1 MTKSLLGR
9 RLVLAALAGA
19 PWMLAGVAAADAAPL
34 RSVAQSGA
42 PVKYAPGN
50 RRRPGLCTEIL
61 QAVGRIDTGLRFAG
75 LELQAPLRRIE
86 RMLAG
91 GEIDVFFCLLMSPER
106 SRQWDYLPVPLYRV
120 RHVVVQR
127 ADDPAEIAGTAELQA
142 AGRRKP
148 VLVAQGSAL
157 TQALARSQVAYSDVA
172 RSDLEALRMLALGRS
187 DVVYGQDMALL
198 PLLRE
203 PELAG
208 RLRLGAAVFQ
218 EDTQYAVVARH
229 VPAATAQRLT
239 LALQALERDGSLRA
253 LAEKYR
259 QP

>member
-1 MTKSLLGR
+1 MNVSSIVRR
-9 RLVLAALAGA
+9 RLLAGA
-19 PWMLAGVAAADAAPL
+19 GLVACLPALQAQPPVL
-34 RSVAQSGA
+34 RTVAQSGA
-42 PVKYAPGN
+42 LVKYSPQDH
-50 RRRPGLCTEIL
+50 RRPGMCAEIL
-61 QAVGRIDTGLRFAG
+61 RAVERIDPGLRFAG
-75 LELQAPLRRIE
+75 QQTHAPLRRIE
-86 RMLAG
+86 RMLAQ
-91 GEIDVFFCLLMSPER
+91 GEIDVFFCLLNTPER
-106 SRQWDYLPVPLYRV
+106 SQQWDYLPVPLYRV

-127 ADDPAEIAGTAELQA
+127 IDDRTELLDLADLLA

-157 TQALARSQVAYSDVA
+157 TLPLLRSQVPFSDVA

-187 DVVYGQDMALL
+187 DVVYGQDMTLA

-208 RLRLGAAVFQ
+208 RLRMSATVFQ
-218 EDTQYAVVARH
+218 EDTQYAVVAKH
-229 VPAATAQRLT
+229 VSAAVSQRLIQ
-239 LALQALERDGSLRA
+239 ALQTLERDGFLRA